1 MKNNK
6 INPKHKEFMKH
17 FLKNVAPTLSTGEK
31 EILNSLVKKAN
42 QKRKIN

>member
-1 MKNNK
+1 
-6 INPKHKEFMKH
+6 MKH
-17 FLKNVAPTLSTGEK
+17 FLNNVAPTLSTGEK